1 MAIYQNDLNCDSC
14 STWYDGDPITI
25 LGRTPDLHGLTD
37 PEKIRELTYFW
48 LCRECKVEYP
58 NGAKDF
64 FVADYF
70 EIVPLCARGCG
81 EEVESENY
89 VCDHCEDG
97 EV

>member
-1 MAIYQNDLNCDSC
+1 MAKVNGEINCDGC
-14 STWYDGDPITI
+14 SGYFDGDFAELLSKVDT
-25 LGRTPDLHGLTD
+25 HGVTD
-37 PEKIRELTYFW
+37 PEKIKELTYFW
-48 LCRECKVEYP
+48 LCAECAVHYP

-89 VCDHCEDG
+89 VCDYCEDG
-97 EV
+97 VI

>member
-1 MAIYQNDLNCDSC
+1 L
-14 STWYDGDPITI
+14 
-25 LGRTPDLHGLTD
+25 LGGSPELYGLTD
-37 PEKIRELTYFW
+37 PAKVRELTYFW
-48 LCRECKVEYP
+48 LCGDCSPDYP